1 MLRAPAECKARRT
14 SWQLI
19 PGRADTCQN
28 LGTQLSDPRRLSL
41 SQWDLLGSENY
52 WKNIWCTCNQGVYAQ
67 SVQDLVWPSMTLGNR
82 DDKIH
87 PSGMDP
93 AAFEFEANI
102 QKILVY
108 GQATQDG

>member
-1 MLRAPAECKARRT
+1 
-14 SWQLI
+14 
-19 PGRADTCQN
+19 
-28 LGTQLSDPRRLSL
+28 
-41 SQWDLLGSENY
+41 
-52 WKNIWCTCNQGVYAQ
+52 
-67 SVQDLVWPSMTLGNR
+67 MTLGNR

-87 PSGMDP
+87 PSGMNP